1 MSDCI
6 FCSIVAHEIPSNI
19 VREDDLV
26 VAIRDNAPQAPVHVL
41 VMPRAHI
48 ASAAE
53 LGDDHS
59 ALWNRML
66 AVAQGIAQS
75 EGIAADGYRLVV
87 NVGSKGGQTVDH
99 LHMHVLGGRQMVW
112 PPG

>member
-6 FCSIVAHEIPSNI
+6 FCSIAAHETPSSI

-41 VMPRAHI
+41 VMPRDHV
-48 ASAAE
+48 ASVAE
-53 LGDDHS
+53 LGSDQPE
-59 ALWNRML
+59 LWNRML
-66 AVAQGIAQS
+66 TVARDVAQS
-75 EGIAADGYRLVV
+75 EGVAGDGYRLVV
-87 NVGSKGGQTVDH
+87 NVGRKGGQTVSH